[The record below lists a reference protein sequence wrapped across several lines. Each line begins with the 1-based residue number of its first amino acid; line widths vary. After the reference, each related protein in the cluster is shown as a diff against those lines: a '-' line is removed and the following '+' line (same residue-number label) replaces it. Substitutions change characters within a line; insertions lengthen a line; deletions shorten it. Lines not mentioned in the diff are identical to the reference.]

1 MKKRMFESY
10 PDVITVSELCEMLGI
25 SKKLAYRILES
36 SNYSIVVIAISQK
49 VWYVCAVNGR
59 KTAKSRR

>member
-25 SKKLAYRILES
+25 SKRLAYRLLDRQEIRS
-36 SNYSIVVIAISQK
+36 VRVGRVFRIPKIAVIDFLT
-49 VWYVCAVNGR
+49 GE
-59 KTAKSRR
+59 